1 MSLLKQAI
9 VDASNLKEA
18 ALKNAEQLILEKY
31 SNEIKTAVDSL
42 LEQEEAPVL
51 DLGGEEGADAAAP
64 ADDMGAAPEED
75 TEPTTFEEE
84 NVIPPSYMEG
94 EAITSKDGS
103 MDFATPDEGETIDIN
118 ISPEELAQF
127 LRDAEQNDVGQYV
140 DSKLDDFQ
148 SQLDDE
154 EVEVDLSQLADLTDD
169 EELGLDDD
177 EIELPD
183 DLEGLERM
191 VAEALGANTVL
202 SVDHK
207 PVPHG
212 DVGGGSEIDYEAAID
227 MALAKAMSDE
237 AQEENDELKDSLAE
251 LEEQMKSLKKENKS
265 FKSITKQLKDK
276 LEESIVTNAKLLYSN
291 RVLIS
296 ASLNERQKKQI
307 VEALTKAHTVEEAKT
322 IYETL
327 QSTVAAN
334 KSAPQSLS
342 EAVNRQSGR
351 SSTMP
356 RRKPERQSLNESAL
370 TRMQRLA
377 GIK

>member
-9 VDASNLKEA
+9 VDAANLKEA

-31 SNEIKTAVDSL
+31 SNEVKTAVDSL
-42 LEQEEAPVL
+42 LEQEEA
-51 DLGGEEGADAAAP
+51 AP
-64 ADDMGAAPEED
+64 AEAGAEAATEED
-75 TEPTTFEEE
+75 TEPTQFEEE
-84 NVIPPSYMEG
+84 NIITPSYMEG
-94 EAITSKDGS
+94 EAITSKDGETS
-103 MDFATPDEGETIDIN
+103 FATPDEGETIDIN

-148 SQLDDE
+148 DE
-154 EVEVDLSQLADLTDD
+154 INDEVEVDITQLADLADE

-183 DLEGLERM
+183 DIEGLEKM
-191 VAEALGANTVL
+191 VAEALN
-202 SVDHK
+202 VDYEPK
-207 PVPHG
+207 PHG
-212 DVGGGSEIDYEAAID
+212 DVGGGKDMDYESAID

-237 AQEENDELKDSLAE
+237 MQEENEELQDSLEE
-251 LEEQMKSLKKENKS
+251 LEEEVNNLREENEK
-265 FKSITKQLKDK
+265 FKSVTLQLKDK
-276 LEESIVTNAKLLYSN
+276 LEESIITNAKLLYSN

-307 VEALTKAHTVEEAKT
+307 VEALTKAHTVDEAKT

-342 EAVNRQSGR
+342 EAVNRQAGR
-351 SSTMP
+351 STTLP
-356 RRKPERQSLNESAL
+356 RRTPKKESLNEGAL
-370 TRMQRLA
+370 SRMQRLA
-377 GIK
+377 GIN

>member
-9 VDASNLKEA
+9 VDAANLKEA

-31 SNEIKTAVDSL
+31 SSEVKTAIDSL
-42 LEQEEAPVL
+42 LEQEEA
-51 DLGGEEGADAAAP
+51 AAP
-64 ADDMGAAPEED
+64 DAEPAQPAAEEEA
-75 TEPTTFEEE
+75 EPTTFEEE

-94 EAITSKDGS
+94 EAITSKDGETNFS
-103 MDFATPDEGETIDIN
+103 TPDEGETIDIN

-127 LRDAEQNDVGQYV
+127 LRDAEQNDVGQFI
-140 DSKLDDFQ
+140 DPKLEDFQ
-148 SQLDDE
+148 DQMDDE
-154 EVEVDLSQLADLTDD
+154 EVEVDLSQLADLSDE
-169 EELGLDDD
+169 EELGLTDDDD
-177 EIELPD
+177 ELELPD
-183 DLEGLERM
+183 NLEDLERM
-191 VAEALGANTVL
+191 VAEALN
-202 SVDHK
+202 VDYK
-207 PVPHG
+207 PQPHG
-212 DVGGGSEIDYEAAID
+212 QIGGAPEVDYEAAID

-237 AQEENDELKDSLAE
+237 AQEENEELQDTLGE
-251 LEEQMKSLKKENKS
+251 LEEEVKHLRQENKK
-265 FKSITKQLKDK
+265 FKSVTMQLKDK
-276 LEESIVTNAKLLYSN
+276 LEESVITNAKLLYSN

-307 VEALTKAHTVEEAKT
+307 VEALTNAHTVDEAKT

-342 EAVNRQSGR
+342 EAINRQSGR
-351 SSTMP
+351 STTLP
-356 RRKPERQSLNESAL
+356 RRTPQRETLNESAL

>member
-9 VDASNLKEA
+9 VDAANLKEA

-31 SNEIKTAVDSL
+31 SSEVKTAVDSL
-42 LEQEEAPVL
+42 LEQE
-51 DLGGEEGADAAAP
+51 DAAAP
-64 ADDMGAAPEED
+64 AAPEAAAAPAEE
-75 TEPTTFEEE
+75 TPAEPTTFEEE

-94 EAITSKDGS
+94 EAITSKNGETS
-103 MDFATPDEGETIDIN
+103 FATPDEGETIDIN

-127 LRDAEQNDVGQYV
+127 LRDAEQNDVGQFI
-140 DSKLDDFQ
+140 DPKLEDFQ
-148 SQLDDE
+148 DQMDD
-154 EVEVDLSQLADLTDD
+154 EVEVDLSQLADLADE
-169 EELGLDDD
+169 EELGTGDDE

-191 VAEALGANTVL
+191 VAEALN
-202 SVDHK
+202 VDYK
-207 PVPHG
+207 PQPHG
-212 DVGGGSEIDYEAAID
+212 QIGGMAQVDYESAID

-237 AQEENDELKDSLAE
+237 MEEENKELQDSLDG
-251 LEEQMKSLKKENKS
+251 LEEEVKNLRKENKK
-265 FKSITKQLKDK
+265 FKSVTLQLKDK
-276 LEESIVTNAKLLYSN
+276 LEESVVTNAKLLYSN

-296 ASLNERQKKQI
+296 ASLNERQKQQI
-307 VEALTKAHTVEEAKT
+307 VEALTKAHSVEEART

-342 EAVNRQSGR
+342 EAINRKAGR
-351 SSTMP
+351 STTLP
-356 RRKPERQSLNESAL
+356 RRAPKKESLNEGAL

>member
-9 VDASNLKEA
+9 VDAANLKEA

-31 SNEIKTAVDSL
+31 SNEVKTAVDSL
-42 LEQEEAPVL
+42 LEQEEAPA
-51 DLGGEEGADAAAP
+51 ADAAP
-64 ADDMGAAPEED
+64 ADAETA
-75 TEPTTFEEE
+75 EPTQFEEE
-84 NVIPPSYMEG
+84 NVITPSYMEG
-94 EAITSKDGS
+94 EAITSKDGETS
-103 MDFATPDEGETIDIN
+103 FATPDEGETIDIN

-127 LRDAEQNDVGQYV
+127 LRDAEQNETGQYI
-140 DSKLDDFQ
+140 DPKLDDFQ
-148 SQLDDE
+148 DQLDDE
-154 EVEVDLSQLADLTDD
+154 VEVDITQLADLADE

-183 DLEGLERM
+183 NLEDLEKM
-191 VAEALGANTVL
+191 VAEALN
-202 SVDHK
+202 VDYK
-207 PVPHG
+207 PQPHG
-212 DVGGGSEIDYEAAID
+212 QIGGLEQVEYEAAID

-237 AQEENDELKDSLAE
+237 MQEENEELQDSLEE
-251 LEEQMKSLKKENKS
+251 LEEEVNNLREENEK
-265 FKSITKQLKDK
+265 FKSVTLQLKDK
-276 LEESIVTNAKLLYSN
+276 LEESIITNAKLLYSN

-307 VEALTKAHTVEEAKT
+307 VEALTKAHTVDEAKT

-342 EAVNRQSGR
+342 EAVNRQAGR
-351 SSTMP
+351 STTLP
-356 RRKPERQSLNESAL
+356 RRSPKKENLNEGAL
-370 TRMQRLA
+370 SRMQRLA

>member
-9 VDASNLKEA
+9 VDAANLKEA

-42 LEQEEAPVL
+42 LEQEEAPAG
-51 DLGGEEGADAAAP
+51 DLGAEAP
-64 ADDMGAAPEED
+64 AEAED
-75 TEPTTFEEE
+75 EEPTQFEEE
-84 NVIPPSYMEG
+84 NVITPSYMEG
-94 EAITSKDGS
+94 EAITSKDGE

-127 LRDAEQNDVGQYV
+127 LRDAEQNDVGQYI
-140 DSKLDDFQ
+140 DPKLDDLQ
-148 SQLDDE
+148 DQLEDE

-169 EELGLDDD
+169 EELGLTDDD
-177 EIELPD
+177 EEIELPD
-183 DLEGLERM
+183 DLEGIERM
-191 VAEALGANTVL
+191 VAEALN
-202 SVDHK
+202 VDYK
-207 PVPHG
+207 PQPHG
-212 DVGGGSEIDYEAAID
+212 QIGGAAEVDYEAAID

-237 AQEENDELKDSLAE
+237 AQEENEELQDALEE
-251 LEEQMKSLKKENKS
+251 LEEKLNHLRKENKS
-265 FKSITKQLKDK
+265 FKTITKQLKDK
-276 LEESIVTNAKLLYSN
+276 LEESIITNAKLLYSN

-327 QSTVAAN
+327 QSTVAA

-342 EAVNRQSGR
+342 EAVNRKAGR
-351 SSTMP
+351 SSTLP
-356 RRKPERQSLNESAL
+356 RRKPERETLNENAL
-370 TRMQRLA
+370 SRMQRLA

>member
-9 VDASNLKEA
+9 VDAANLKEA

-31 SNEIKTAVDSL
+31 SSEIKTAVDSL
-42 LEQEEAPVL
+42 LEQEEAPAG
-51 DLGGEEGADAAAP
+51 DLGADAP
-64 ADDMGAAPEED
+64 VEGAEED
-75 TEPTTFEEE
+75 TEPTTFEQE
-84 NVIPPSYMEG
+84 NVITPSYMEG
-94 EAITSKDGS
+94 EAITSKDGE

-148 SQLDDE
+148 DQLDDE

-169 EELGLDDD
+169 EELGLDADDDD

-183 DLEGLERM
+183 DLEGIERM
-191 VAEALGANTVL
+191 VAEALN
-202 SVDHK
+202 VDYK
-207 PVPHG
+207 PQPHG
-212 DVGGGSEIDYEAAID
+212 QIGGAAEVDYEAAID
-227 MALAKAMSDE
+227 MALAKALSDE
-237 AQEENDELKDSLAE
+237 AQEENEELQDALEE
-251 LEEQMKSLKKENKS
+251 LEEELDRLRTENKS

-327 QSTVAAN
+327 QSTVAAH

-351 SSTMP
+351 SSTLP
-356 RRKPERQSLNESAL
+356 RRTPEKESLNESAL

>member
-9 VDASNLKEA
+9 VDAANLKEA

-31 SNEIKTAVDSL
+31 SSEIKTAVDSL
-42 LEQEEAPVL
+42 LEQEEAPA
-51 DLGGEEGADAAAP
+51 GTEAEAP
-64 ADDMGAAPEED
+64 AEEAEE
-75 TEPTTFEEE
+75 TEPSTFEEE
-84 NVIPPSYMEG
+84 NVITPSYMEG
-94 EAITSKDGS
+94 EAITSKDGE
-103 MDFATPDEGETIDIN
+103 MDFSTPDEGETIDIN

-148 SQLDDE
+148 DQLDDE
-154 EVEVDLSQLADLTDD
+154 EVEVDLSQLADLTDE
-169 EELGLDDD
+169 EELGLTDDDDD

-183 DLEGLERM
+183 DLEGIERM
-191 VAEALGANTVL
+191 VAEALN
-202 SVDHK
+202 VDYK
-207 PVPHG
+207 PQPHG
-212 DVGGGSEIDYEAAID
+212 DVGGGKDIDYEAAID
-227 MALAKAMSDE
+227 MALAKALSDE
-237 AQEENDELKDSLAE
+237 AQEENEELQDALEE
-251 LEEQMKSLKKENKS
+251 LEEELDRLRKENKS
-265 FKSITKQLKDK
+265 FKSVTKQLKDK

-327 QSTVAAN
+327 QSTVAAK

-342 EAVNRQSGR
+342 EAVNRKAGR
-351 SSTMP
+351 SSTLP
-356 RRKPERQSLNESAL
+356 RRKPERETLNESAL

>member
-9 VDASNLKEA
+9 VDAANLKEA

-31 SNEIKTAVDSL
+31 SSEIKTAVDSL
-42 LEQEEAPVL
+42 LEQEEAPAL
-51 DLGGEEGADAAAP
+51 DLGADAAAP
-64 ADDMGAAPEED
+64 APEEAED
-75 TEPTTFEEE
+75 TEPSEFEQE
-84 NVIPPSYMEG
+84 NIITPSYMEG
-94 EAITSKDGS
+94 EAITSKDGET
-103 MDFATPDEGETIDIN
+103 DFSTPDEGETIDIN

-127 LRDAEQNDVGQYV
+127 LRDAEQNDVGQFV
-140 DSKLDDFQ
+140 DSNLEDFQ
-148 SQLDDE
+148 NQMDDE
-154 EVEVDLSQLADLTDD
+154 EVEVDLSQIADLADD
-169 EELGLDDD
+169 EELALGDEE

-183 DLEGLERM
+183 DLEGIERM
-191 VAEALGANTVL
+191 VAEALN
-202 SVDHK
+202 VDYK
-207 PVPHG
+207 PQPHG
-212 DVGGGSEIDYEAAID
+212 QIGGAAEIDYEAAID
-227 MALAKAMSDE
+227 MALTKAMSDE
-237 AQEENDELKDSLAE
+237 AQEENEELQDA
-251 LEEQMKSLKKENKS
+251 LEELGEELVHLRKENKS
-265 FKSITKQLKDK
+265 FRSVTKQLKDK

-296 ASLNERQKKQI
+296 ASLNERQKSKI
-307 VEALTKAHTVEEAKT
+307 VEALTKAHSVEEAKT

-351 SSTMP
+351 SSTLP

>member
-9 VDASNLKEA
+9 VDAASLKEA

-31 SNEIKTAVDSL
+31 SSEIKTAVDTL
-42 LEQEEAPVL
+42 LEQEEAP
-51 DLGGEEGADAAAP
+51 ADAPAA
-64 ADDMGAAPEED
+64 AAED

-84 NVIPPSYMEG
+84 NVITPSYMEG
-94 EAITSKDGS
+94 EAITSKDGEV
-103 MDFATPDEGETIDIN
+103 DFATPDEGETIDIN

-127 LRDAEQNDVGQYV
+127 LRDAEQNDVGQYI
-140 DSKLDDFQ
+140 DPKLEDFQ
-148 SQLDDE
+148 DQLNDE

-169 EELGLDDD
+169 EELGMDDE

-183 DLEGLERM
+183 DLEGIERM
-191 VAEALGANTVL
+191 VAEALN
-202 SVDHK
+202 VDYK
-207 PVPHG
+207 PQPHG

-227 MALAKAMSDE
+227 MALTKAMSDE
-237 AQEENDELKDSLAE
+237 MQEENEELQSA
-251 LEEQMKSLKKENKS
+251 LEELQEEVAQLKLENKK
-265 FKSITKQLKDK
+265 FKSVTLQLKDK
-276 LEESIVTNAKLLYSN
+276 LEESVITNAKLLYSN

-296 ASLNERQKKQI
+296 ASLNERQKKTV

-327 QSTVAAN
+327 QSTVADN
-334 KSAPQSLS
+334 TSAPQSLS
-342 EAVNRQSGR
+342 EAVNRQAGR
-351 SSTMP
+351 SSTLP
-356 RRKPERQSLNESAL
+356 RRSPEKENLNESAL